1 MIKHYFLLLRIPNLF
16 TVPSNILAGYFS
28 VAQSLPPNLS
38 DLSLLVA
45 SSVLFYISGII
56 FNDYF
61 DIEVD
66 RKERPFRPLPSKKV
80 SKRAAFVA
88 ATISMV
94 AANGLAFTVSTLS
107 FTVAIILSVI
117 ILSYDY
123 RLKQTIVG
131 PVVMGSARTL
141 NMLLGASAIIPAT
154 ISLPNVLAEQRLT
167 ILSISVFLYVLSI
180 TLLSRMEIGPM
191 KQARSVILPFIVIFG
206 VIAIIIIAAG
216 LRVFQV
222 DVVVSLS
229 LFVGIIIVTFKR
241 TIFEGSSTN
250 IQKAIKILVLSIIV
264 LDSIFISGTFG
275 LYYGLPI
282 LFLIVPPIFISRKLY
297 VT

>member
-1 MIKHYFLLLRIPNLF
+1 MIKHYFLLLRVPNLF

-28 VAQSLPPNLS
+28 VAQSLPTNSS

-45 SSVLFYISGII
+45 SSVLLYVSGIV

-66 RKERPFRPLPSKKV
+66 RRERPFRPLPSKKV
-80 SKRAAFVA
+80 SKRTAFVA
-88 ATISMV
+88 AAIAMI
-94 AANGLAFTVSTLS
+94 AANGLAFIVSTLS

-123 RLKQTIVG
+123 QLKQTIIG
-131 PVVMGSARTL
+131 PVLMGSARAL
-141 NMLLGASAIIPAT
+141 NVFLGASAILPAA
-154 ISLPNVLAEQRLT
+154 ISLPNVLPEQRLT
-167 ILSISVFLYVLSI
+167 TLGISAFLYVLSI
-180 TLLSRMEIGPM
+180 TLLSRMEVGPI
-191 KQARSVILPFIVIFG
+191 KPARTVTLPFMVIFG
-206 VIAIIIIAAG
+206 VIAIIIIATSF
-216 LRVFQV
+216 RVFQV

-229 LFVGIIIVTFKR
+229 LFVGIIIITFKR
-241 TIFEGSSTN
+241 TIFEGSSAS
-250 IQKAIKILVLSIIV
+250 IQRAVKTLVLSIIV
-264 LDSIFISGTFG
+264 LDSIFISGTLG

-282 LFLIVPPIFISRKLY
+282 LLLIIPPIFISRKLY